1 MAYSSSNHETWYTR
15 VDVIAAIVGLAMALA
30 MFPLR
35 FVASQVYV
43 KTIPIVLGVACG
55 LYLLAV
61 RADRRRGTGTSARR
75 QRGLPTLPSGLTM
88 ALPSVVLLG
97 LAAMVLL
104 TALQGTR
111 TPLFFGLSSVVATLV
126 LGQIVFA
133 DERDFHGGLLL
144 FQIVCFAFVFRFTA
158 LYATPGL
165 IGIDAWTHITN
176 LAESIY
182 AAESVSGIADDKHY
196 ASPFYHLLVVAS
208 ALLYDVSLI
217 TALYLSVGVVM
228 PLSILL
234 VYATTHLLVPQR
246 WAVLATGLYAVAS
259 YVSHW
264 GIHIIPT
271 SMGLVFFLGVLYA
284 LVRVM
289 RIEYATRDFGLLV
302 LLTVA
307 VILTHQV
314 STFIML
320 VVLVAAFLA
329 QLVFVLSPFEVGY
342 SQLETSVFRAQKPVN
357 LVGLVVFDLGLTIF
371 MWSLTPFREES
382 FLATVLSWLHST
394 LVDSAG
400 FLNLAGPSDDGGGE
414 AAEAASA
421 GPTLLE
427 QVVQYVDVLGFLVLL
442 GAMFVGCLYVVRR
455 KRAEQSVVTLLFAA
469 AIMLVFVLGLPMF
482 GIRNFIP
489 TRWFAFLYVPMVIF
503 AAIGL
508 RHLVT
513 TVDARVVFACLLV
526 VVLVYPGAM
535 IFAAESNADQPVFPD
550 QHERLAYDE
559 DELAAVSTIGEMA
572 GEPRPSEMRP
582 DQVLY
587 TDHPYQTVL
596 KRTHAHHADTATVA
610 DGEPVD
616 HDVTLHRSTDAG
628 ATYYRDANGFGQARD
643 IPETRLCRST
653 QATVYTNGDVSLCV
667 ASPAT

>member
-1 MAYSSSNHETWYTR
+1 MAYSSSNRESWYTR
-15 VDVIAAIVGLAMALA
+15 IDVIAAIGGLAMALA

-61 RADRRRGTGTSARR
+61 RADRRRGTGTSTRKR
-75 QRGLPTLPSGLTM
+75 RGLPTLPSGLTM

-97 LAAMVLL
+97 LAAMILL
-104 TALQGTR
+104 TAVQGTR

-133 DERDFHGGLLL
+133 DDRDFHGGLLL
-144 FQIVCFAFVFRFTA
+144 FQVVCFAFVFRFTA

-165 IGIDAWTHITN
+165 IGIDAWTHVTE

-182 AAESVSGIADDKHY
+182 ASESVSGISDDKHY
-196 ASPFYHLLVVAS
+196 ASPFYHLLVVAA
-208 ALLYDVSLI
+208 ALLYEVSLVE
-217 TALYLSVGVVM
+217 ALYLSLGLVM

-234 VYATTHLLVPQR
+234 VYATTNLLVPQR

-264 GIHIIPT
+264 GMHIIPT
-271 SMGLVFFLGVLYA
+271 SMGLVFFLGVVYA
-284 LVRVM
+284 LLRVM
-289 RIEYATRDFGLLV
+289 RIEYATRDFVLLV

-320 VVLVAAFLA
+320 VVLAAAFLA
-329 QLVFVLSPFEVGY
+329 QLVFVLGPLEMGY
-342 SQLETSVFRAQKPVN
+342 SQLEASVFRAQKPVN
-357 LVGLVVFDLGLTIF
+357 LVGLVVFDVGLTIF

-382 FLATVLSWLHST
+382 FLATVLSWLQET

-400 FLNLAGPSDDGGGE
+400 FLNLAGPSEGGGE
-414 AAEAASA
+414 EAEAASA

-482 GIRNFIP
+482 GVRNFIP

-503 AAIGL
+503 AVVGL
-508 RHLVT
+508 RHLAT
-513 TVDARVVFACLLV
+513 TIDARVVFACLLV
-526 VVLVYPGAM
+526 VILVYPGAM
-535 IFAAESNADQPVFPD
+535 IFAAESNADNPVFPS

-559 DELAAVSTIGEMA
+559 DELAAVSTVGEMT
-572 GEPRPSEMRP
+572 GQPRSDEIRP
-582 DQVLY
+582 EQVLY
-587 TDHPYQTVL
+587 TDHPYQTVI
-596 KRTHAHHADTATVA
+596 KRTHSHPADTATVA

-616 HDVTLHRSTDAG
+616 HEVTLHRSTDAG
-628 ATYYRDANGFGQARD
+628 ATFYRDANGFGQPRD
-643 IPETRLCRST
+643 VPETRLCRPT
-653 QATVYTNGDVSLCV
+653 QATVYSNGDVSLCV
-667 ASPAT
+667 ASPATG